1 MAVGHRL
8 RPGDATIERAAGRG
22 RRVGVAIAGAGPSGL
37 CAAWRLLQLGYTDFE
52 LFDLEP
58 QPGGTSA
65 YGTDGIVPYPWGAHY
80 VPVPSRHN
88 RALVRLLDELGVI
101 ETGRDGQPI
110 GKERFLVRA
119 PEERVF
125 AAGTWHEGLFP
136 HGLAEARDFADLQR
150 FQGLVAGLAQFRD
163 GRGRPAFALPMTE
176 CSDDAE
182 LTVLDRITAE
192 RWLDDHGLKSPW
204 LRWYVDYACR
214 DDYGLRS
221 SETSAW
227 AMLFYFAARAGAG
240 DGSSAP
246 FLTWPEG
253 NGRLVAHLARAAGP
267 RLRLGQ
273 LVTDMVPGEA
283 SVELG
288 VFDVKE
294 QKLERVSADFV
305 ISAVPKFV
313 LPRMFRPYRDAP
325 PSHLAAFRYSA
336 WLVANLH
343 LSERPKSSGFEPAWD
358 NVIHDSPGLGYV
370 VATHQRLSDYGPTI
384 WTYYHPFAGSDPKK
398 EREKLAELDH
408 RSACELVLS
417 DLARAHDDLEK
428 KIERIDVW
436 RWGHAMIAPVPGFI
450 WGADRRRALEP
461 HGRVHFAH
469 SDLSGMALFE
479 EAQARGISAAESVL
493 RQMGR
498 EILPL

>member
-1 MAVGHRL
+1 
-8 RPGDATIERAAGRG
+8 
-22 RRVGVAIAGAGPSGL
+22 
-37 CAAWRLLQLGYTDFE
+37 
-52 LFDLEP
+52 
-58 QPGGTSA
+58 
-65 YGTDGIVPYPWGAHY
+65 
-80 VPVPSRHN
+80 
-88 RALVRLLDELGVI
+88 
-101 ETGRDGQPI
+101 
-110 GKERFLVRA
+110 
-119 PEERVF
+119 
-125 AAGTWHEGLFP
+125 
-136 HGLAEARDFADLQR
+136 
-150 FQGLVAGLAQFRD
+150 
-163 GRGRPAFALPMTE
+163 
-176 CSDDAE
+176 
-182 LTVLDRITAE
+182 
-192 RWLDDHGLKSPW
+192 
-204 LRWYVDYACR
+204 
-214 DDYGLRS
+214 
-221 SETSAW
+221 
-227 AMLFYFAARAGAG
+227 MLFYFAARAGAG
-240 DGSSAP
+240 DGPSAP

-253 NGRLVAHLARAAGP
+253 NGRLVAHLVRAAGP
-267 RLRLGQ
+267 RLKLGR
-273 LVTDMVPGEA
+273 LVTDVVPGEA

-313 LPRMFRPYRDAP
+313 LPRMLRPYRDAP

-343 LSERPKSSGFEPAWD
+343 LSERPKSLGFEPAWD

-384 WTYYHPFAGSDPKK
+384 WTYYHPFAGSDPKT
-398 EREKLAELDH
+398 ERAKLAALDH

-461 HGRVHFAH
+461 LGRVHFAH
-469 SDLSGMALFE
+469 SDLSGLALFE

-498 EILPL
+498 EIKPL